1 MIQWAVPA
9 TNVNKTAGS
18 VTVKLVRSGASTLP
32 VKVSYTTYALTA
44 GSSNYTTTAG
54 IVDFAAGVTS
64 SDITVPILNDHVIDP
79 TRQFSLELISA
90 SGGAW
95 LGNQLSS
102 VVSIIDTNTPPQFTG
117 KPVLLAN
124 GSFQF
129 QLSGSTGLVFTV
141 QSSTDLSTWQSLRTF
156 TNGSSLTSFTDT
168 NPGPTR
174 FYRVAVP

>member
-1 MIQWAVPA
+1 
-9 TNVNKTAGS
+9 
-18 VTVKLVRSGASTLP
+18 
-32 VKVSYTTYALTA
+32 VSYTTYALTA
-44 GSSNYTTTAG
+44 GSSNYTATAG
-54 IVDFAAGVTS
+54 IVNFAPGVTS
-64 SDITVPILNDHVIDP
+64 TNITVPILNDHVIDP

-102 VVSIIDTNTPPQFTG
+102 VVSIIDTNTAPRFMGT
-117 KPVLLAN
+117 PVLLAN

-141 QSSTDLSTWQSLRTF
+141 QSSADLSVWQSLQTLTNATF
-156 TNGSSLTSFTDT
+156 LTSFIDT
-168 NPGPTR
+168 NPGPTK